1 MSEHKKNVSV
11 EITPQH
17 LTLHSPDCYD
27 RLGSYAQMN
36 PPIRSK
42 KHQDRLWGAINE
54 GIADIIGSD
63 HAPHTKE
70 EKNKNYPLSPSG
82 MPGVQTLV
90 PVMLNHV
97 AKGKLSL
104 ERFIELTSYNPSVL
118 FGIKNKGRIEIGCDA
133 DFTVIDLSMKKRLPM
148 IGLQANV
155 AGLLMTVCLLKGG
168 Q

>member
-42 KHQDRLWGAINE
+42 KHQDRLWEAINE

-97 AKGKLSL
+97 AKESFPL
-104 ERFIELTSYNPSVL
+104 R
-118 FGIKNKGRIEIGCDA
+118 
-133 DFTVIDLSMKKRLPM
+133 
-148 IGLQANV
+148 GL
-155 AGLLMTVCLLKGG
+155 
-168 Q
+168 